1 MRSLLW
7 RLLWLGPSL
16 LLITVAAFGAL
27 SLAVPRE
34 PASRGLP
41 LFFNPEPGGVERRV
55 ARLLAA
61 IADQKTGSESA
72 AGELAR
78 LGGAAL
84 PYVLPVLDSL
94 SPDGRARVV
103 AALRPV
109 GARMGFE
116 IDAGWEASREVLF
129 WTRFWEEH
137 AIDYRPSVARR
148 AVRRLAQRS
157 TLLRDTEVR
166 QLDTYA
172 LAELVE
178 GMPPVREPED
188 IDRVR
193 RLSILASDVT
203 GAAAPALADGA
214 DLEETKRVVWAW
226 TDWWTRHRAEFMTY
240 DGTERLTAMLRD
252 TRYGAWVVDAFHNQ
266 LGILRSGEA
275 AWTALRRGAT
285 ITLPLLATA
294 LLSAWGGAVL
304 VATFTARGA
313 RRSLWVLRG
322 AGFWVAAVPPVVAAL
337 LLRVAFGAA
346 AGRVW
351 IGALLMTF
359 SGVSLL
365 ALRAD
370 VIGSASADFLRT
382 LRAFGISRL
391 RASLTVVRLSSASIV
406 MQLGA
411 QLSTLFTLVFAVE
424 YALGLSGLG
433 TRTIEA
439 LRQPDPNWVMAM
451 TICTAAFVGV
461 LQALGHLLLSLLDP
475 RAREA
480 LQRFGGASS

>member
-7 RLLWLGPSL
+7 RLLWLGPSV
-16 LLITVAAFGAL
+16 LLITLAMFGAL
-27 SLAVPRE
+27 SLALPRGSSE
-34 PASRGLP
+34 LP
-41 LFFNPEPGGVERRV
+41 LFFNPEPGSVERRA

-61 IADQKTGSESA
+61 VADEKAEPTRAPS
-72 AGELAR
+72 ELAR

-84 PYVLPVLDSL
+84 PYVLPALDSL
-94 SPDGRARVV
+94 SPEGRARAV

-116 IDAGWEASREVLF
+116 IDESWEPSREVLF

-137 AIDYRPSVARR
+137 KVDYRPSVARR
-148 AVRRLAQRS
+148 AVLRLAQKS

-172 LAELVE
+172 LAELIDE
-178 GMPPVREPED
+178 MPPVREPQD

-203 GAAAPALADGA
+203 GGAAPALSDGA
-214 DLEETKRVVWAW
+214 DLEEAARVVWAW
-226 TDWWTRHRAEFMTY
+226 RDWWARHRAEFTTY

-252 TRYGAWVVDAFHNQ
+252 TRYGAWATEALHNQ
-266 LGILRSGEA
+266 LGILRSGDA
-275 AWTALRRGAT
+275 AWTALKQGAWV
-285 ITLPLLATA
+285 TLPLLGSS
-294 LLSAWGGAVL
+294 LISAWGGAVL
-304 VATFTARGA
+304 VATLAARGA
-313 RRSLWVLRG
+313 RRPLWISRA
-322 AGFWVAAVPPVVAAL
+322 AGFCVAALPAVVAAL
-337 LLRVAFGAA
+337 LLRIAFGAA
-346 AGRVW
+346 ASQVW
-351 IGALLMTF
+351 LGALLMAL

-365 ALRAD
+365 SLRAD
-370 VIGSASADFLRT
+370 VTDSGSADFLRT
-382 LRAFGISRL
+382 LRAFGVSRL
-391 RASLTVVRLSSASIV
+391 RASLTIARLSSAPIV

-411 QLSTLFTLVFAVE
+411 HLSSLFTVAFAVE

-433 TRTIEA
+433 TRTIHA

-461 LQALGHLLLSLLDP
+461 LQALGHVLLTLLDP
-475 RAREA
+475 RAKEA
-480 LQRFGGASS
+480 LRRFGGAGP

>member
-1 MRSLLW
+1 MRTLLW
-7 RLLWLGPSL
+7 RLLWLGPSI

-27 SLAVPRE
+27 SLAVP
-34 PASRGLP
+34 PSPGSSGLP
-41 LFFNPEPGGVERRV
+41 LFFNPEPGGVERRA
-55 ARLLAA
+55 ARLLAV
-61 IADQKTGSESA
+61 IAEPKPGAEGA
-72 AGELAR
+72 PAELAR

-116 IDAGWEASREVLF
+116 IDEGWEPSREVLF

-148 AVRRLAQRS
+148 AVLRLAQRS

-178 GMPPVREPED
+178 GMQPVREPQD

-203 GAAAPALADGA
+203 GGAAPALEDGA
-214 DLEETKRVVWAW
+214 DLEETKRVAWAW
-226 TDWWTRHRAEFMTY
+226 TDWWTRHRSEFMTY

-252 TRYGAWVVDAFHNQ
+252 TRYGAWAAEAFHNQ
-266 LGILRSGEA
+266 LGVLRSGEA
-275 AWTALRRGAT
+275 AWAALRRGARV
-285 ITLPLLATA
+285 TLPLLGTA

-304 VATFTARGA
+304 VATFSARGA
-313 RRSLWVLRG
+313 RRPLWILRG
-322 AGFWVAAVPPVVAAL
+322 AGLWGAALPPVVAAL
-337 LLRVAFGAA
+337 LLRVAFGPAA
-346 AGRVW
+346 SRAW

-359 SGVSLL
+359 TGVSLL
-365 ALRAD
+365 SLRAEATD
-370 VIGSASADFLRT
+370 SASADFLRT

-391 RASLTVVRLSSASIV
+391 RASFTIVRLSSASIV

-411 QLSTLFTLVFAVE
+411 QLSTLLTLVFCVE

-439 LRQPDPNWVMAM
+439 LQQPDPNWVMAM

-461 LQALGHLLLSLLDP
+461 LQALGELLLSRLDP
-475 RAREA
+475 RARDA

>member
-7 RLLWLGPSL
+7 RLLWLGPSI

-27 SLAVPRE
+27 SLAVP
-34 PASRGLP
+34 PAPGSSGLP
-41 LFFNPEPGGVERRV
+41 LFFNPEPGGVERRAV
-55 ARLLAA
+55 RLLAA
-61 IADQKTGSESA
+61 IAEQRSGSEGAPS
-72 AGELAR
+72 ELAR

-116 IDAGWEASREVLF
+116 IDSGWEPSREVLF

-148 AVRRLAQRS
+148 AVLRLAQRS

-178 GMPPVREPED
+178 GMQPVRGPED

-203 GAAAPALADGA
+203 GGAAPALADGA
-214 DLEETKRVVWAW
+214 DLDETKRIVRVW

-252 TRYGAWVVDAFHNQ
+252 TRYGAWVVEAFHNQ

-275 AWTALRRGAT
+275 AWTALRRGARV
-285 ITLPLLATA
+285 TLPLLATA
-294 LLSAWGGAVL
+294 LISAWGGAVL
-304 VATFTARGA
+304 VGTFSARGA
-313 RRSLWVLRG
+313 RRPLWVLRG

-337 LLRVAFGAA
+337 LLRVALGPVAA
-346 AGRVW
+346 RAW
-351 IGALLMTF
+351 IGALLMAF
-359 SGVSLL
+359 AGFSLL
-365 ALRAD
+365 SLRAD
-370 VIGSASADFLRT
+370 PTESAGADFLRT

-391 RASLTVVRLSSASIV
+391 RASFTVMRLSSASVV

-411 QLSTLFTLVFAVE
+411 QLSTLFTLVFTVE

-451 TICTAAFVGV
+451 TTCTAAFVGV

-475 RAREA
+475 RTRDA
-480 LQRFGGASS
+480 LQRFAGASS